1 MIFPGFASS
10 ETPSPNLCLRHRLQN
25 HTESLL
31 HVIMSKNDTREIVR
45 KNVAALRK
53 RQAAAGFVNVS
64 LPMPREVVA
73 EIDRLKQERGAS
85 SRAPILE
92 EAVRFYLEQTRA

>member
-1 MIFPGFASS
+1 
-10 ETPSPNLCLRHRLQN
+10 
-25 HTESLL
+25 
-31 HVIMSKNDTREIVR
+31 MSKNDIRTARVRES
-45 KNVAALRK
+45 VAALRA

-64 LPMPREVVA
+64 IAMPGDVVA

>member
-1 MIFPGFASS
+1 MKNTRPSS
-10 ETPSPNLCLRHRLQN
+10 R
-25 HTESLL
+25 ES
-31 HVIMSKNDTREIVR
+31 
-45 KNVAALRK
+45 VAATRA
-53 RQAAAGFVNVS
+53 RQAARGLVNVS
-64 LPMPREVVA
+64 IVMPGEVVA

>member
-1 MIFPGFASS
+1 MPGD
-10 ETPSPNLCLRHRLQN
+10 
-25 HTESLL
+25 
-31 HVIMSKNDTREIVR
+31 I
-45 KNVAALRK
+45 
-53 RQAAAGFVNVS
+53 
-64 LPMPREVVA
+64 VA

>member
-1 MIFPGFASS
+1 MFATPLAESPGI
-10 ETPSPNLCLRHRLQN
+10 TVTCNM
-25 HTESLL
+25 T
-31 HVIMSKNDTREIVR
+31 KNDMREIVR

-53 RQAAAGFVNVS
+53 RQAEKGFVNVS
-64 LPMPREVVA
+64 VPMPGDIVA